1 MRTIRKSMLKR
12 KTYKGGAL
20 YRKTKLAD
28 RMHPEF
34 QHNMPQTVLPPY
46 ENNLHNDEE
55 PINTKV
61 SADTSNLDIIHND
74 NYDNMTYTINNDI
87 LQDYFE
93 INMKKGQ
100 LILGYN
106 VDTLLYNNV
115 KAYYQVG
122 GIIKGL
128 KRYFTGEEF
137 YIEKYQALDD
147 GMIRFERDT
156 HNIFMSASRASASII
171 SVELNP
177 TVRKILIA
185 DSLSLLATTGNI
197 NYNIMYRIRLVR
209 ASVFLTELSLS
220 EKYNKGIC
228 WLFLNH
234 SEKINIP
241 EGQEYVFQPH
251 LINMVILNKQANYRV
266 KTVVFNLFKKRV
278 DRRVVAIT
286 GPATCYISSSS
297 INPDRI
303 YHKYQIPYSL
313 SSTMSQ
319 NGLNGNVTPTG
330 HTGNLSPMGIEGN
343 MMQ

>member
-1 MRTIRKSMLKR
+1 MIQVKKRTSKK
-12 KTYKGGAL
+12 KNHKGGMPV
-20 YRKTKLAD
+20 RQSKLMANA
-28 RMHPEF
+28 
-34 QHNMPQTVLPPY
+34 QQPQPLDMDK
-46 ENNLHNDEE
+46 LHNEEE

-61 SADTSNLDIIHND
+61 SVDTSNLDISHND
-74 NYDNMTYTINNDI
+74 NYDNLTYVINNDI

-93 INMKKGQ
+93 VNLKKGQ

-122 GIIKGL
+122 GIMKGL

-137 YIEKYQALDD
+137 YIEKYQALED
-147 GMIRFERDT
+147 GMIRFERDAN
-156 HNIFMSASRASASII
+156 NIFMRIPRGLGSII

-177 TVRKILIA
+177 TVRKILLA
-185 DSLSLLATTGNI
+185 DSLSLLATTGNV
-197 NYNIMYRIRLVR
+197 NYNIMYRLRLIR
-209 ASVFLTELSLS
+209 ASVFLTELSLN
-220 EKYNKGIC
+220 EKYNKGVC

-251 LINMVILNKQANYRV
+251 LINMVFLNKRANYRV
-266 KTVVFNLFKKRV
+266 KTVIFNLFKKRV

-286 GPATCYISSSS
+286 GPAVCYISSST

-303 YHKYQIPYSL
+303 YHKYQIPYSV
-313 SSTMSQ
+313 SSTMTQ
-319 NGLNGNVTPTG
+319 YGLNTDMTPQGQTGNVNPNG
-330 HTGNLSPMGIEGN
+330 AEGN